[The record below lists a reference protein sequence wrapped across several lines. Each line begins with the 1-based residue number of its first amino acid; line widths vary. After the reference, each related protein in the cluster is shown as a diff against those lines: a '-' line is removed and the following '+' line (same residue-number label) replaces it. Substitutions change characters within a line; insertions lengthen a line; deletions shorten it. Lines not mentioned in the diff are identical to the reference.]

1 MWPVQQAVKIYY
13 ISESGFPTRAANSV
27 HVMKMCAAFAALG
40 HEVVLFARGHGP
52 LPYDEYGV
60 DEVFDYEYVPMPRVP
75 RVASVVNSA
84 ALYAAVRRRGAPDVF
99 QGRHVLGL
107 LAVSVT
113 DRPSVYHSHGFPTTT
128 RDLWLQ
134 GALFR
139 RPSFAKLACNNRAL
153 VHAYREAFP
162 VLRDR
167 QVAVIPSGAEP
178 PDLDAPLA
186 PVPSW
191 PGRPGALQVG
201 YVGHLYDGRGVDVMV
216 ELAARLPGV
225 DVHLVGGTAEDL
237 DRWRR
242 HPGAS
247 AAHFHG
253 YVPHAELS
261 AYFRRFDVLLAPYQ
275 DKVRV
280 FGGGGDTSR
289 WMAPLKVFE
298 YMSYGLPIIA
308 SRMPAIEEVLTDGHN
323 ALLVAGD
330 RVDEWVAAVEH
341 VRAHPDRAA
350 RLGAQARADFL
361 REHTWTARAQASLDG
376 VV

>member
-1 MWPVQQAVKIYY
+1 MKIHY
-13 ISESGFPTRAANSV
+13 IAASAFPSRAANSV
-27 HVMKMCAAFAALG
+27 HVMKMCAAFGRLG
-40 HEVVLFARGHGP
+40 HDVVLFARGHGP

-60 DEVFDYEYVPMPRVP
+60 DEVFDYEYIPMLGIPK
-75 RVASVVNSA
+75 VASVVNSA
-84 ALYAAVRRRGAPDVF
+84 MLYAAVRRRGAPDVF

-107 LAVSVT
+107 LSVSAMG
-113 DRPSVYHSHGFPTTT
+113 RPLVYHSHAYPTTT
-128 RDLWLQ
+128 SDRWLQ
-134 GALFR
+134 NALFR

-153 VHAYREAFP
+153 VRAYREAFP
-162 VLRDR
+162 ALRSKD
-167 QVAVIPSGAEP
+167 VAVIPSGAEP

-201 YVGHLYDGRGVDVMV
+201 YVGHLYDGRGVDIMLA
-216 ELAARLPGV
+216 LAARLPDV
-225 DVHLVGGTAEDL
+225 DVHLVGGAAEDVE
-237 DRWRR
+237 RWRQ
-242 HPGAS
+242 HSGAS
-247 AAHFHG
+247 GVHFHG
-253 YVPHAELS
+253 HMPHAGLS

-275 DKVRV
+275 DTVRV
-280 FGGGGDTSR
+280 SGGVGDTSR

-298 YMSYGLPIIA
+298 YMSYGLPIVA
-308 SRMPAIEEVLTDGHN
+308 SRMPAIKEVLADGEN

-350 RLGAQARADFL
+350 RLGAQAREDFL